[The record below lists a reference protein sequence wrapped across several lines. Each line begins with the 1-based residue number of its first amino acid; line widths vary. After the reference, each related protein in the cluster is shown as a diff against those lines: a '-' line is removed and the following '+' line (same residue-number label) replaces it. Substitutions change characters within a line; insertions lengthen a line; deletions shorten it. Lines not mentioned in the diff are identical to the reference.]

1 MRSTLYNAH
10 VRVHKAG
17 MQEREEVLQHIERR
31 PESMWKINTMW
42 SFRNESKMYGSP
54 MFDAV
59 WARTTSDTANRMS
72 EVVTCLRQAQVP
84 SQYKKASV
92 T

>member
-1 MRSTLYNAH
+1 M
-10 VRVHKAG
+10 
-17 MQEREEVLQHIERR
+17 LQHIDKR

-59 WARTTSDTANRMS
+59 WARFTAESANNMQ
-72 EVVTCLRQAQVP
+72 EVVMSLRQASVP
-84 SQYKKASV
+84 KQYRQEAQA
-92 T
+92 

>member
-1 MRSTLYNAH
+1 
-10 VRVHKAG
+10 
-17 MQEREEVLQHIERR
+17 MQEREEVLQHIEKR

-59 WARTTSDTANRMS
+59 WARTTSDAVNKMP
-72 EVVTCLRQAQVP
+72 EVIEGLRQAPVP
-84 SQYKKASV
+84 KQYKKANV
-92 T
+92 P